1 MHTRRKHSIHS
12 FTKQE
17 TYLVGIQSGVV
28 SGEFRL
34 VSMSTQ
40 GASTSSPS
48 SSSTPRPRWTYDV
61 FLSFRGKDTRK
72 GFTDHLYNALEKKGI
87 LTFRDEEKLERGKFI
102 SQELVKAIEESTFAI
117 VIFSINYGF
126 STWCLDELVHIVRC
140 MKEARLEVFPIFY
153 HVDSSDVRKQTGT
166 FAKAFD
172 EHKESFKESIEK
184 VETWRITLR
193 EVANLSGWDLLNRY
207 NFLDKF
213 ISLIYKRPVLFHI
226 S

>member
-1 MHTRRKHSIHS
+1 
-12 FTKQE
+12 
-17 TYLVGIQSGVV
+17 
-28 SGEFRL
+28 
-34 VSMSTQ
+34 MSTQ
-40 GASTSSPS
+40 EASTSSPS
-48 SSSTPRPRWTYDV
+48 SSGWTYDV

-72 GFTDHLYNALEKKGI
+72 NFTDHLYNALKNKGI
-87 LTFRDEEKLERGKFI
+87 LTFRDDEKLERGKFI
-102 SQELVKAIEESTFAI
+102 SQELLKAIEESRFAI
-117 VIFSINYGF
+117 VIFSINYAF

-140 MKEARLEVFPIFY
+140 MKETGLEVLPIFY
-153 HVDSSDVRKQTGT
+153 QVDPFDVRKQKGT

-193 EVANLSGWDLLNRY
+193 EVANISGWDLLNRY

-226 S
+226 